1 MNTKVTALLAPIID
15 AIAECQDW
23 QDATGEDGNADTDFL
38 GELDDELSAVQFKAR
53 ARMHALEQMECQV
66 LAERN
71 GARWVR
77 NEMERAFPGERR
89 NK

>member
-1 MNTKVTALLAPIID
+1 MNTKVTALLAPIIE
-15 AIAECQDW
+15 AIAACEDFTN
-23 QDATGEDGNADTDFL
+23 AAGEEGNADTDFL
-38 GELDDELSAVQFKAR
+38 GELDDEISAVQLKAL